1 MRAYLLTFFSAA
13 TLFSAYGASWSGSY
27 KAYQGTFNQGDTD
40 DLYIIYAHNDGSNG
54 TDALI
59 TITDT
64 LPTGLMNPHW
74 TGVPAG
80 WTCTTTATTATC
92 TTSVNGAI
100 GAGDTVELYLLVDV
114 SNTAPASVTNEVSF
128 AGGGASNGFTYP
140 DVTPINP
147 EAYLTITKTQTNPAY
162 KGNPLPVSSGQSL
175 TDELTVDNIG
185 GAPTSGMVTV
195 VDTLSS
201 DMVVGTVTNGAGFW
215 TCHHTATVVTCTT
228 TNVIAAGADA
238 PNIFVTAAVL
248 GTNAS
253 DTATV
258 TYNGLTTSQ
267 TSTATVTST
276 VQGITNVTF
285 TSNQSKVDVD
295 GEVYG
300 SGITIQENTAL
311 THTVYAYPNCKI
323 MSISGFSVTEMRP
336 ATPLPPWTEVTGLI
350 TGPIVA
356 VDCL

>member
-1 MRAYLLTFFSAA
+1 
-13 TLFSAYGASWSGSY
+13 
-27 KAYQGTFNQGDTD
+27 
-40 DLYIIYAHNDGSNG
+40 
-54 TDALI
+54 
-59 TITDT
+59 
-64 LPTGLMNPHW
+64 
-74 TGVPAG
+74 
-80 WTCTTTATTATC
+80 
-92 TTSVNGAI
+92 
-100 GAGDTVELYLLVDV
+100 
-114 SNTAPASVTNEVSF
+114 
-128 AGGGASNGFTYP
+128 
-140 DVTPINP
+140 
-147 EAYLTITKTQTNPAY
+147 
-162 KGNPLPVSSGQSL
+162 
-175 TDELTVDNIG
+175 
-185 GAPTSGMVTV
+185 
-195 VDTLSS
+195 
-201 DMVVGTVTNGAGFW
+201 
-215 TCHHTATVVTCTT
+215 
-228 TNVIAAGADA
+228 
-238 PNIFVTAAVL
+238 
-248 GTNAS
+248 
-253 DTATV
+253 V